1 MENLIPLL
9 NIVGAAL
16 VAWWMYDTNK
26 KIKRLEYMNELL
38 FIAATQLAERTK
50 HLAKGEPVVHDPD

>member
-1 MENLIPLL
+1 METLIPLL

>member
-1 MENLIPLL
+1 METLIPLL
-9 NIVGAAL
+9 NVVGAAL